1 MMKRLKREAG
11 CLQGKP
17 NINLPLL
24 IDNHGF
30 ESARELGKQPAWGP
44 REYKGKQFAC
54 PRASTKAD
62 KMLGLGYWHTKST
75 NAKDDEIGRVP
86 SGQPR
91 WKAKCLPPRW
101 SQYFKFCF
109 GDHSDLS
116 IENEYRNPSV
126 SVFQLTILGLVIY
139 TCIRELKILR
149 KENTLKKFFF

>member
-30 ESARELGKQPAWGP
+30 ESARELGKQPAWGLGSTKASDLLVP
-44 REYKGKQFAC
+44 KYKGKRFAC

-86 SGQPR
+86 KWATSVES
-91 WKAKCLPPRW
+91 KMLTT
-101 SQYFKFCF
+101 SVE
-109 GDHSDLS
+109 S
-116 IENEYRNPSV
+116 I
-126 SVFQLTILGLVIY
+126 F
-139 TCIRELKILR
+139 
-149 KENTLKKFFF
+149 